1 MVMPYRISTIF
12 LPVSTKWSRPGAWGF
27 RRGSSS
33 GSEQTRNL
41 AVECHFAVRVDIS
54 SRKIRAAPAMTGV
67 RRSRCGAVRKRRAV
81 RRKLM

>member
-1 MVMPYRISTIF
+1 MDMVMPYRISTLF
-12 LPVSTKWSRPGAWGF
+12 LPVSTKWSRPGAWP
-27 RRGSSS
+27 SS

-81 RRKLM
+81 RWKLM